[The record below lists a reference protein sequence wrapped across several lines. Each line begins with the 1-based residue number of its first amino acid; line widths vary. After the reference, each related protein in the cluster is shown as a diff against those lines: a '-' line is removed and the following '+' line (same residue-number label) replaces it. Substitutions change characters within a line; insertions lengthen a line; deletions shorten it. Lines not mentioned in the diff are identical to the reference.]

1 MGYVLMLLLL
11 LNANG
16 VVVPNSVWVVFVI
29 TAICKFFVELQK
41 RKEKEEHV

>member
-1 MGYVLMLLLL
+1 MGYVIMLLLL

-29 TAICKFFVELQK
+29 TAICRFFVELQN
-41 RKEKEEHV
+41 RKEKKKDV